1 MRRVYFPKT
10 LRVEFQQYLRDEK
23 IETGPIWMNRYGN
36 VLTSR
41 GVATMLKNMADKYG
55 IDRAVMH
62 PHGFR
67 HFYAKQFL
75 KRSQDIVFLA
85 DLMGHDSLDTT
96 RIYLRKTAA
105 EQAEEVDRI
114 ITW

>member
-1 MRRVYFPKT
+1 
-10 LRVEFQQYLRDEK
+10 
-23 IETGPIWMNRYGN
+23 
-36 VLTSR
+36 
-41 GVATMLKNMADKYG
+41 MLKKMADKYG
-55 IDRAVMH
+55 IDRSVMH